1 MATGQGVP
9 IPKPLQ
15 RVRLPGGSPHSGAQR
30 EGLSC
35 RPVDSPVISG
45 VKASTRLNGRY
56 VKAMPHKVPQA
67 SLRGR
72 RRRDA
77 RAPFWPNYGGQRRFG
92 KILFRSLLKPG
103 LPLLRN

>member
-45 VKASTRLNGRY
+45 VKASTRPNGRY
-56 VKAMPHKVPQA
+56 VKAVPHKVPQA

-72 RRRDA
+72 TD
-77 RAPFWPNYGGQRRFG
+77 GFG
-92 KILFRSLLKPG
+92 ETMVDNAVLAKILLRSLLEPG
-103 LPLLRN
+103 LPLLGN